1 MSQRIIIQRWQRTRG
16 AARLVGAWSVTG
28 DTRKAAR
35 LFSDALDAMQSSRH
49 AGYVA
54 VYRDGVRDYQPI
66 VLSGRLL

>member
-16 AARLVGAWSVTG
+16 AARLVAAWSVKR
-28 DTRKAAR
+28 DACKAAR
-35 LFSDALDAMQSSRH
+35 LFSDALDAMRASPC

-66 VLSGRLL
+66 VLAGRLL